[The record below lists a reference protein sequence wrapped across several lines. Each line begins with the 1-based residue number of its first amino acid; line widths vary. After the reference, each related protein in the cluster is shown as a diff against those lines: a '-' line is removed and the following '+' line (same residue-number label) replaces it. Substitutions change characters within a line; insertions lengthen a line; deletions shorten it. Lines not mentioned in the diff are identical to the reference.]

1 MKQQLIMEELITK
14 YFSYI
19 WPNYRNIL
27 IINDFFISINVKK
40 AYFSICMLTG
50 SHKAL

>member
-1 MKQQLIMEELITK
+1 MKPQLIMEELITK

-27 IINDFFISINVKK
+27 INDFFISINVKK